1 MESYSPLIGT
11 PVEELDTPCLLLDL
25 DALEHNFDV
34 VSRTYEGKVCKMRE
48 HGKNI
53 KSPVVGLLQIRAGGT
68 VGGVC
73 SAKVSEAEAMVAGGI
88 EDILITNQV
97 VTRDKIVRLC
107 GLAKQADIKV
117 AVDDKRNLRDLSA
130 AAVDSGAT
138 LGIVIEVDTSMSRAG
153 VRTTQEGVELARL
166 AVELPGLVFRGVM
179 SHQTLGGRSGDL
191 ETRKRVG
198 EKFIQMCLDV
208 RDAIEEAGIPVEIV
222 SSGETFTYDIAAAM
236 PGVTEVQG
244 GTYAL
249 MTHRSVLG
257 NVFKVAMKVLASVTS
272 APRPGVAIGDVGYRA
287 ISSSANTLHVVEDLP
302 DVRVE
307 SLQEDHVVLRSEG
320 PMPLAAGD
328 RFIFLPGVQDGTVNR
343 WDQYI
348 AVRNGIVEAVWDI
361 PGRGRF
367 N

>member
-1 MESYSPLIGT
+1 M
-11 PVEELDTPCLLLDL
+11 VR
-25 DALEHNFDV
+25 
-34 VSRTYEGKVCKMRE
+34 RTYEGKVCKMRE

-73 SAKVSEAEAMVAGGI
+73 SAKVSEAEVMVGGGI

-97 VTRDKIVRLC
+97 VTKDKIVRLC
-107 GLAKQADIKV
+107 GLARQADVKV

-130 AAVDSGAT
+130 AAVESGVT

-153 VRTTQEGVELARL
+153 VRTVQEGVELARL

-208 RDAIEEAGIPVEIV
+208 RNAIEEAGIPVEIV
-222 SSGETFTYDIAAAM
+222 SSGETFTYDVAAGM

-244 GTYAL
+244 GTYVL

-257 NVFKVAMKVLASVTS
+257 DVFKVAMKVLASVVS

-287 ISSSANTLHVVEDLP
+287 ISSSASVVHAVENLP
-302 DVRVE
+302 EVRVD

-328 RFIFLPGVQDGTVNR
+328 RFVLLPGVQDGTVNR

>member
-138 LGIVIEVDTSMSRAG
+138 LGIVIEVDTSMSGRQNDAGRRRARQARSRAARAG
-153 VRTTQEGVELARL
+153 LQGRHEPPDPRRPIGRPGDPQAGGGEVHPDVPGCEGRHR
-166 AVELPGLVFRGVM
+166 RG
-179 SHQTLGGRSGDL
+179 GNPSGD
-191 ETRKRVG
+191 R
-198 EKFIQMCLDV
+198 
-208 RDAIEEAGIPVEIV
+208 
-222 SSGETFTYDIAAAM
+222 
-236 PGVTEVQG
+236 
-244 GTYAL
+244 
-249 MTHRSVLG
+249 
-257 NVFKVAMKVLASVTS
+257 
-272 APRPGVAIGDVGYRA
+272 
-287 ISSSANTLHVVEDLP
+287 
-302 DVRVE
+302 
-307 SLQEDHVVLRSEG
+307 VLR
-320 PMPLAAGD
+320 GD
-328 RFIFLPGVQDGTVNR
+328 LHL
-343 WDQYI
+343 
-348 AVRNGIVEAVWDI
+348 
-361 PGRGRF
+361 
-367 N
+367 

>member
-1 MESYSPLIGT
+1 MESYSPLVGT

-25 DALEHNFDV
+25 DALEHNYDV
-34 VSRTYEGKVCKMRE
+34 VRRTYEGRVCKMRQ

-53 KSPVVGLLQIRAGGT
+53 KSPVVGLRQIRAGGT

-73 SAKVSEAEAMVAGGI
+73 SAKVSEAEVMVEGGI

-97 VTRDKIVRLC
+97 VTRDKIIRLC
-107 GLAKQADIKV
+107 SLARRADVKV
-117 AVDDKRNLRDLSA
+117 AVDDQRNVRDLSS
-130 AAVDSGAT
+130 AAVESGAT
-138 LGIVIEVDTSMSRAG
+138 LGIVIEVDTSMGRAG
-153 VRTTQEGVELARL
+153 VRTAQEGVELARL

-179 SHQTLGGRSGDL
+179 SHQTLGGRPGDL
-191 ETRKRVG
+191 ETRSRVG
-198 EKFIQMCLDV
+198 ERFIQICLDV

-222 SSGETFTYDIAAAM
+222 SSGETFTYDVAAGM
-236 PGVTEVQG
+236 PGVTECQG

-249 MTHRSVLG
+249 MTHRGVLI
-257 NVFKVAMKVLASVTS
+257 NVFRVAMKVLASVVS

-287 ISSSANTLHVVEDLP
+287 ISSSASVVHAVEDLP
-302 DVRVE
+302 DVRVD
-307 SLQEDHVVLRSEG
+307 SLREDHVVLRSDG

-328 RFIFLPGVQDGTVNR
+328 RFILLPGVQDGTVNR
-343 WDQYI
+343 WDQYV
-348 AVRNGIVEAVWDI
+348 AVRNGVVEAVWDI

>member
-1 MESYSPLIGT
+1 M
-11 PVEELDTPCLLLDL
+11 
-25 DALEHNFDV
+25 
-34 VSRTYEGKVCKMRE
+34 
-48 HGKNI
+48 
-53 KSPVVGLLQIRAGGT
+53 VG
-68 VGGVC
+68 
-73 SAKVSEAEAMVAGGI
+73 GGI

-97 VTRDKIVRLC
+97 VTKDKIVRLC
-107 GLAKQADIKV
+107 GLARQADVKV
-117 AVDDKRNLRDLSA
+117 AVDDRRNLRDLSS

-153 VRTTQEGVELARL
+153 VRTAEEGVELARL

-208 RDAIEEAGIPVEIV
+208 RNAIEEAGIPVEIV
-222 SSGETFTYDIAAAM
+222 SSGETFTYDVAAGM
-236 PGVTEVQG
+236 LGVTEVQG
-244 GTYAL
+244 GTYVL

-257 NVFKVAMKVLASVTS
+257 DVFKVAMKVLASVVS

-287 ISSSANTLHVVEDLP
+287 ISSSASVVHAVEDLP
-302 DVRVE
+302 EVRVD

-328 RFIFLPGVQDGTVNR
+328 RFVLLPGVQDGTVNR

-348 AVRNGIVEAVWDI
+348 AVRDGIVEAVWDI

>member
-73 SAKVSEAEAMVAGGI
+73 SAKVSEAEVMVAGGI
-88 EDILITNQV
+88 EDILITNQM
-97 VTRDKIVRLC
+97 VTKDKIVRLC
-107 GLAKQADIKV
+107 GLAKQADVKV
-117 AVDDKRNLRDLSA
+117 AVDDQRNLRDLSA

-153 VRTTQEGVELARL
+153 VRTAEEGVELARL

-191 ETRKRVG
+191 ETRKGVG

-222 SSGETFTYDIAAAM
+222 SSGETFTYDIAAGM

-257 NVFKVAMKVLASVTS
+257 NVFKVAMKVLASVVS
-272 APRPGVAIGDVGYRA
+272 APRPASPSGTWATGLSLLPQIPSMSWRTCPMCASNRCRRTTLSSARKARCLWPLETG
-287 ISSSANTLHVVEDLP
+287 SSSCPACRTAP
-302 DVRVE
+302 
-307 SLQEDHVVLRSEG
+307 SIG
-320 PMPLAAGD
+320 
-328 RFIFLPGVQDGTVNR
+328 GTSTSR
-343 WDQYI
+343 Y
-348 AVRNGIVEAVWDI
+348 ATAS
-361 PGRGRF
+361 
-367 N
+367 

>member
-1 MESYSPLIGT
+1 MEIYSPLIGT
-11 PVEELDTPCLLLDL
+11 PVEELDTPCLMLDL

-34 VSRTYEGKVCKMRE
+34 VRRAYEGKVCKMRQ

-73 SAKVSEAEAMVAGGI
+73 SAKVSEAEVMVQGGV

-107 GLAKQADIKV
+107 ALARQADVKV
-117 AVDDKRNLRDLSA
+117 AVDDRRNLHDLST
-130 AAVDSGAT
+130 AAVDSEAT

-153 VRTTQEGVELARL
+153 VRTAREGVELARL
-166 AVELPGLVFRGVM
+166 AGDLPGLVFRGVM

-191 ETRKRVG
+191 ETRRRVG
-198 EKFIQMCLDV
+198 EKYIQMCLDV
-208 RDAIEEAGIPVEIV
+208 KDAIEEAGIPVEIV
-222 SSGETFTYDIAAAM
+222 SSGETFTYDIATDM

-249 MTHRSVLG
+249 MTQQNAL
-257 NVFKVAMKVLASVTS
+257 NDVFEVAMKVLVSVTS

-287 ISSSANTLHVVEDLP
+287 LSSSANSIHVVEGRP
-302 DVRVE
+302 EIRVD
-307 SLQEDHVVLRSEG
+307 SLQEDHMVLRSEG
-320 PMPLAAGD
+320 SMPLAAGD
-328 RFIFLPGVQDGTVNR
+328 RFILLPAVQDCTVNR

-348 AVRNGIVEAVWDI
+348 AVRNGVVEAVWDI